1 MRLFFSA
8 AQLRT
13 QLTDRRSARR
23 ARVIN
28 RPPEEAASD
37 VPATPR
43 PIAIKMHK
51 PDVNQRIGVSFEK
64 DDERALDRP
73 WVGASVRALHP
84 YGIAVNA
91 GLREGD
97 TVLSVDGTT
106 VNSSLVAAK
115 MLREAEGDIWL
126 SVLRGGVP
134 IDGVSGPW
142 RSPGTPMVPRIGGR
156 DHEKAEGG
164 LAARLA
170 SMNTPRGHNPGLE
183 PTTRLDLCL
192 CSSGVRAPSWTD
204 GQPERDLDLN
214 AGVQWSPRGI
224 GERRAGVEPS
234 ARFGR
239 RSALS

>member
-1 MRLFFSA
+1 M
-8 AQLRT
+8 
-13 QLTDRRSARR
+13 
-23 ARVIN
+23 
-28 RPPEEAASD
+28 
-37 VPATPR
+37 PATPR

-170 SMNTPRGHNPGLE
+170 SMHTPRGNTLGLE
-183 PTTRLDLCL
+183 PIHSPRSLRLLIQ
-192 CSSGVRAPSWTD
+192 CSSPIVDRRPA
-204 GQPERDLDLN
+204 
-214 AGVQWSPRGI
+214 
-224 GERRAGVEPS
+224 GERPRPQ
-234 ARFGR
+234 R
-239 RSALS
+239 RSAVVATWHRRETRGRRTLGWLRPATAPRGLC

>member
-115 MLREAEGDIWL
+115 MLREAEVSAAVARGPPDGH
-126 SVLRGGVP
+126 LRSRP
-134 IDGVSGPW
+134 
-142 RSPGTPMVPRIGGR
+142 
-156 DHEKAEGG
+156 
-164 LAARLA
+164 AAHTKIASRLA
-170 SMNTPRGHNPGLE
+170 KG
-183 PTTRLDLCL
+183 
-192 CSSGVRAPSWTD
+192 
-204 GQPERDLDLN
+204 
-214 AGVQWSPRGI
+214 
-224 GERRAGVEPS
+224 RRA
-234 ARFGR
+234 R
-239 RSALS
+239 